1 MLYLLDTDTCSYIIR
16 QRPLSVLS
24 TMEAQV
30 QAGHE
35 IAISSITYAE
45 LLGGAK
51 RSSHPNKHLPLIH
64 ELCERLHTIY
74 PWDAQTAEVFADLQA
89 QLLNAGTPIGANDT
103 LIAAHA
109 LSLNAHLVSNN
120 MKHFGKIP
128 QLKLVNWVSDV

>member
-16 QRPLSVLS
+16 QRPLSVL
-24 TMEAQV
+24 TRMEAQL

-45 LLGGAK
+45 LLLGAK
-51 RSSHPNKHLPLIH
+51 CSNPNKHLPLIH

-74 PWDAQTAEVFADLQA
+74 AWDAQVAASFADLQTE
-89 QLLNAGTPIGANDT
+89 LLNAGTPIGANDT

-109 LSLNAHLVSNN
+109 LSLSATLVSNN
-120 MKHFGKIP
+120 TKHFGKIT
-128 QLKLVNWVSDV
+128 QLKLVNWVGD